1 MFWFVNKAKLKDQ
14 IKQEILKDLKQ
25 VIIPCV
31 VAEVLNR
38 LSETEQEL
46 DRIISHN
53 LNNLNN
59 IRT

>member
-1 MFWFVNKAKLKDQ
+1 MFWFVNKKKLKED
-14 IKQEILKDLKQ
+14 IKEEILKDLKE

>member
-1 MFWFVNKAKLKDQ
+1 MWWFVNKSKLKEE
-14 IKQEILKDLKQ
+14 IKQEILVDLKE
-25 VIIPCV
+25 VIIPCI

-53 LNNLNN
+53 LNN
-59 IRT
+59 IRI